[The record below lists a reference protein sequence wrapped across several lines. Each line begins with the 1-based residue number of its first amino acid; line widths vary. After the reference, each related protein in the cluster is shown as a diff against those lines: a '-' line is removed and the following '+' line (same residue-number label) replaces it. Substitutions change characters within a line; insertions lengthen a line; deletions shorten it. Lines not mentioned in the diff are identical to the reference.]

1 MNRNLRFF
9 RGYLSNYIRGDFDH
23 PFYASF
29 KVTHR
34 CNLRCKFCNVWAEKM
49 PDLGTSRVCRII
61 DNLSRSSTFTISF
74 EGGEP
79 LLRKDMGEI
88 LKYTHDLSN
97 YILFTT
103 NGLLIDKRP
112 FEEYAKYFDF
122 LQLSIDEGH
131 ENTYLLDRLGYFADL
146 GIKTTIQTVVT
157 KNDLDKVEEKVRT
170 ASEFG
175 HKILVMPAFNFDG
188 TEDMTPDL
196 ARLREILMRLKH
208 EYGNTLTTSE
218 AYINSFDSPYTC
230 RTLSIMVEPNGDI
243 IYPCMATG
251 TRLGN
256 LLEDDL
262 MELLGSDRAKNDR
275 AMMMRCQ
282 KHCLIYCHAESSHL
296 MSLRGLMPYAWNVV
310 GFRFFG

>member
-1 MNRNLRFF
+1 MNRNLRALNS
-9 RGYLSNYIRGDFDH
+9 YLSNYLRDDFDH

-34 CNLRCKFCNVWAEKM
+34 CNLRCKFCNIWADKI
-49 PDLGTSRVCRII
+49 PDLGTKKIYRII

-79 LLRKDMGEI
+79 LLRKDIGEI
-88 LKYTHDLSN
+88 LKYTHDRSN

-112 FEEYAKYFDF
+112 FEDYAKYFDF

-131 ENTYLLDRLGYFADL
+131 ENVHLLDRLGYFADL
-146 GIKTTIQTVVT
+146 GIKTTVQTVVT
-157 KNDLDKVEEKVRT
+157 KNDLNGIEEKVEK
-170 ASEFG
+170 AAQFG
-175 HKILVMPAFNFDG
+175 HKILIMPSFSFKG
-188 TEDMTPDL
+188 TEDLTPDL
-196 ARLREILMRLKH
+196 IKLCEILMRLKK

-218 AYINSFDSPYTC
+218 AYIRSFNQPYIC
-230 RTLSIMVEPNGDI
+230 RTLSVMVEPNGDI
-243 IYPCMATG
+243 IYPCMAEG
-251 TRLGN
+251 TMLGN

-262 MELLGSDRAKNDR
+262 MALMKSDRAKKDR
-275 AMMMRCQ
+275 EGMVQCG

-296 MSLRGLMPYAWNVV
+296 MSIRNLVPYARNVV
-310 GFRFFG
+310 GFRFLG